1 MVVKT
6 TGVVKYDLTREYLV
20 GTNSGTENNVSQN
33 GNTVCPKGEIQY
45 RALTQISHCEN
56 CYNAVQRLITCIR
69 WNAPN
74 FTDFRNGNL
83 AHGRI
88 LH

>member
-6 TGVVKYDLTREYLV
+6 TGVVNYDLTREYLV

-45 RALTQISHCEN
+45 TFNIFIKKLKK
-56 CYNAVQRLITCIR
+56 
-69 WNAPN
+69 
-74 FTDFRNGNL
+74 
-83 AHGRI
+83 
-88 LH
+88 

>member
-6 TGVVKYDLTREYLV
+6 TGVVNYDLTREYLV

-45 RALTQISHCEN
+45 PTSSYLLSLLLSSPKN
-56 CYNAVQRLITCIR
+56 LIIVTKSSKTK
-69 WNAPN
+69 PV
-74 FTDFRNGNL
+74 L
-83 AHGRI
+83 M
-88 LH
+88 LSY